1 MDSDP
6 SLACMRQLYRLYNC
20 SGSAIRDITVVPK
33 HKSSVFNF
41 NSGNNKIL
49 LTTDFY
55 CYDYF
60 WQLKYFCVSGL
71 NSSEPDEVLAA
82 YLGLVEQHCLH
93 RVTVA
98 PHADSPQL
106 PPDIDNRRILYT
118 WEKEYV
124 VDWDED
130 PCVDQEDYDQELC
143 PIEFSDQYYEDR

>member
-33 HKSSVFNF
+33 HKSTVFNF
-41 NSGNNKIL
+41 NSGNKKIQQIFIV
-49 LTTDFY
+49 TNIFGNSNI
-55 CYDYF
+55 
-60 WQLKYFCVSGL
+60 FCVTGL

>member
-1 MDSDP
+1 M
-6 SLACMRQLYRLYNC
+6 A
-20 SGSAIRDITVVPK
+20 
-33 HKSSVFNF
+33 
-41 NSGNNKIL
+41 
-49 LTTDFY
+49 
-55 CYDYF
+55 
-60 WQLKYFCVSGL
+60 GL

-143 PIEFSDQYYEDR
+143 PIEFSNQYYEDR